1 MMILGLS
8 ARIRSTTSVG
18 ETNDMRRVK
27 CIHSIL
33 VLNMY
38 SRVLAVDASAP
49 SIHPSIHDTQRA

>member
-49 SIHPSIHDTQRA
+49 SIHP